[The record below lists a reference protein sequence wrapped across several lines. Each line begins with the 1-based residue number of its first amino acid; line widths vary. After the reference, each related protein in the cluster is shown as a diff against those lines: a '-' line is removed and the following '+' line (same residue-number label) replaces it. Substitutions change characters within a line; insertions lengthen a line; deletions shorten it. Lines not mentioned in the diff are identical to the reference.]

1 MMTVSNNLLA
11 LNATNQLKTNVN
23 TKVKSMEKLSSG
35 YRINKAADD
44 AAGLSISEKMRSMI
58 RGLDQGTK
66 NVQDGVSWVQTG
78 DGALDDAH
86 AIMHRMTELTIQ
98 SLNDTNT
105 DEDRMAL
112 ELEFESLQSEL
123 DRIGGTTTFN
133 TKPIFEE
140 HVSPYYQCE
149 GNIKWNPQQLHVISA
164 GSNDLSFTYRVTDA
178 SPQKT
183 VTVTV
188 PPGQYTTQELV
199 DEIES
204 ALSALPPTDEELVLE
219 FTPEGTCN
227 ATVEGGTA
235 IDSVSGGLSY
245 LLNKVYAGSSLGALI
260 GTTEF
265 PREDSK
271 LFVAKD
277 KNDTMTFTIEDFSGN
292 STTKTITLPQGAYT
306 KDQLIDIIND
316 QLKDTTVKAVSK
328 GTGIKLQSDDSIV
341 TGFKGNMFQIDDKG
355 GTVYDSVF
363 YDNTKYGS
371 VDKTAATFE
380 GGYVLPTNDKDKE
393 HQFFEINSANNT
405 LILQP
410 NDSKNSVT
418 LTIPDGRYSI
428 ADMED
433 WLNQAFQANNLDVTA
448 IAKEKNNYQGLF
460 LQSGLTGL
468 DSRINLDKTSSAYNT
483 LFVTRQYNTYGP
495 SVDPAN
501 ETTPNKEAIYKASKD
516 LSVISPTSPL
526 EIKAGVNDSFT
537 ININGTASTITLSA
551 KTYTDMQSL
560 VDEVNDRLNGSSATA
575 AYKGKTTVW
584 HEDGKIRIGGV
595 PSEKVDSIRISA
607 NGNNM
612 GYNDIFVG
620 YKEYTLPDKTHVG
633 SVTLDTPFDGNID
646 SSQSNMTVVVD
657 NKTHNVTLP
666 TGPNVSKD
674 DIINAIESQIPP
686 EIIENKC
693 PRTSATGTSGDQNF
707 STTAFGKNENP
718 VSWNDSSTGSSYKP
732 EGVVDF
738 VTNTPAKLTIGP
750 QLKDNMHVGSGNNE
764 IRLTLNGTA
773 KTLKLDDGDYDPA
786 SLAEHLQKKI
796 DETFGEGL
804 GGALVT
810 LDGNQLVLE
819 SRLPEPEYMDAR
831 KTSISCSTST
841 SSFLRDLNTEKH
853 PAEWTSKLPLSSD
866 INIDNT
872 NRTFEFQLTQKG
884 NTVTIPVS
892 LTPGHYNSSSII
904 TEFNRQLSG
913 TGVTASLSSGKL
925 MLTSDAIGSDVYIS
939 YNTKKGGSSV
949 EALFGSMTAEKPA
962 QAVVN
967 QKTESPIVI
976 TEGSSDIFT
985 IFVNGKNH
993 TITLDKGSYDR
1004 NSFVKMLNQ
1013 KFTDNGIDLKAY
1025 VSGNKLG
1032 FQTVAAK
1039 GTSASFILNYDT
1051 GGTSMKSIFGVT
1063 ELSGIKADFTPD
1075 GKLHLSSTGS
1085 GSNIKVP
1092 AANGGPFQPQTEW
1105 RAVNPT
1111 YTNGY
1116 HSKKYSSIQGQP
1128 LSGDIEINEWNSNL
1142 TFNFRNEDTTE
1153 QVTINIP
1160 ANTYTFAE
1168 LQAKLQALVNNEV
1181 GGNGKIDVIVN
1192 SSGVRFQAVETGSK
1206 YQFGTPKGGF
1216 ADKVLGRCK
1225 EITKNQD
1232 TTNKDGTQTV
1242 TPAFIVGRK
1251 DVKNEGAEIRK
1262 GFSDQLSL
1270 DLTIYNDKSNP
1281 PINKMYSISVTLDE
1295 GKYSGNEL
1303 QKHLQEK
1310 INDEL
1315 KRIGL
1320 EENTVVVGLGNI
1332 TTGVQNANDHNAINF
1347 SLPQSDDK
1355 VKMPENAK
1363 YIIDGIKGNA
1373 AFEIFY
1379 QTDGKLIPSFIVGT
1393 KDISGGLTLKPED
1406 TDFSLEVDGTPYTL
1420 KLNEGEYPTPDD
1432 ILDEVNRALSAAGA
1446 PLIARMEDNYLKIS
1460 HKQPGEHII
1469 DKIQGGSRDALFY
1482 SEKGNKEEKPPF
1494 YIKPNSIKDDHIAL
1508 TRHRFSTAY
1517 LKINSVCISKPKYA
1531 EKALER
1537 LSAALA
1543 MTSEIRSDFGATQN
1557 RLEYASNN
1565 NRNIAENTQQSE
1577 SRIRDADMAE
1587 EMVRYANSNILQQA
1601 SEAILAQANQQP
1613 QGILNLF
1620 SA

>member
-23 TKVKSMEKLSSG
+23 NKVKSMEKLSSG

-66 NVQDGVSWVQTG
+66 NVQDGASWVQTG

-86 AIMHRMTELTIQ
+86 AIIHRMTELTIQ

-112 ELEFESLQSEL
+112 ELEFESLQNEL

-149 GNIKWNPQQLHVISA
+149 GNIKWNPQQMHVISN
-164 GSNDLSFTYRVTDA
+164 GSNDLSFTYRLTDA

-204 ALSALPPTDEELVLE
+204 AISALPPMDEELVMEL
-219 FTPEGTCN
+219 TPEGTCN

-235 IDSVSGGLSY
+235 IDSVSGGLSF
-245 LLNKVYAGSSLGALI
+245 LLNKIYGGSSLGALI

-271 LFVAKD
+271 LYVATG
-277 KNDTMTFTIEDFSGN
+277 KNDTMTFTIENFSETP
-292 STTKTITLPQGAYT
+292 TTKTITIPQGAYT
-306 KDQLIDIIND
+306 KDQLIDILNN

-341 TGFKGNMFQIDDKG
+341 TGFKGNMFQIDDKN

-371 VDKTAATFE
+371 VDKTPATFA
-380 GGYVLPTNDKDKE
+380 GGYVLPTYYKDKE
-393 HQFFEINSANNT
+393 HQFFEINSSNNT

-410 NDSKNSVT
+410 NDSKNPIT
-418 LTIPDGRYSI
+418 LTIPDGRYTI
-428 ADMED
+428 TDMED
-433 WLNQAFQANNLDVTA
+433 WLNKAFQDNNLDVTA
-448 IAKEKNNYQGLF
+448 VTKENNSYQGLF
-460 LQSGLTGL
+460 LQSGVKGL
-468 DSRINLDKTSSAYNT
+468 DSHINLDKTSSAYNT
-483 LFVTRQYNTYGP
+483 LFVTREYNTYGP
-495 SVDPAN
+495 NAVTKN
-501 ETTPNKEAIYKASKD
+501 ETKANKEGLYKASRD
-516 LSVISPTSPL
+516 LSVISPSSPL

-537 ININGTASTITLSA
+537 ININGTSSTITLSA
-551 KTYTDMQSL
+551 KTYTDMQSI

-575 AYKGKTTVW
+575 AYKGKTLVW

-595 PSEKVDSIRISA
+595 PTEQVDSIRISA
-607 NGNNM
+607 NGNNK

-620 YKEYTLPDKTHVG
+620 YQEYTLPDKTQTG

-646 SSQSNMTVVVD
+646 PSQSNMTVIVD

-666 TGPNVSKD
+666 TGPSVSKD

-707 STTAFGKNENP
+707 STTAFGKNEKP
-718 VSWNDSSTGSSYKP
+718 IDWKDSNTGSSYKP
-732 EGVVDF
+732 EGIVDF
-738 VTNTPAKLTIGP
+738 VTNTPAKLTLGP
-750 QLKDNMHVGSGNNE
+750 QLKDNMQINSSNNE
-764 IRLTLNGTA
+764 IRLTLNGLS
-773 KTLKLDDGDYDPA
+773 KTITLDDGNYDPD
-786 SLAEHLQKKI
+786 SLVEHLQEKI
-796 DETFGEGL
+796 DDTFGEGL
-804 GGALVT
+804 GGAIVS

-831 KTSISCSTST
+831 QTSISCSTST
-841 SSFLRDLNTEKH
+841 SSFLKDLNTIKH
-853 PAEWTSKLPLSSD
+853 PAEWTSKLPLSTD

-872 NRTFEFQLTQKG
+872 NRTFEFQLTQNG
-884 NTVTIPVS
+884 STVTIPVS
-892 LTPGHYNSSSII
+892 LTPGRYNSSSII
-904 TEFNRQLSG
+904 TEFNRQLRG
-913 TGVTASLSSGKL
+913 TGVTASLDSGKL
-925 MLTSDAIGSDVYIS
+925 MLTSDAAGSDVYIS

-949 EALFGSMTAEKPA
+949 EALFGSMTEEKPA

-976 TEGSSDIFT
+976 TEGASDIFN

-993 TITLDKGSYDR
+993 SITLDKGSYSR
-1004 NSFVKMLNQ
+1004 SSFVDMLNQ
-1013 KFTDNGIDLKAY
+1013 KFKDNGVDLKAY

-1032 FQTVAAK
+1032 FQTVNAK
-1039 GTSASFILNYDT
+1039 GSSASFILNYDT

-1075 GKLHLSSTGS
+1075 GKLVLSSTGS
-1085 GSNIKVP
+1085 GSKIKIP
-1092 AANGGPFQPQTEW
+1092 SANGGPFQPKTELK
-1105 RAVNPT
+1105 AVNPT
-1111 YTNGY
+1111 YTDGY
-1116 HSKKYSSIQGQP
+1116 HSKTFSNIQGQP

-1142 TFNFRNEDTTE
+1142 TFNFRDEDTTK
-1153 QVTINIP
+1153 QIIIDIP
-1160 ANTYTFAE
+1160 ADTYTFTE
-1168 LQAKLQALVNNEV
+1168 LQNKLQALVNEKV
-1181 GGNGKIDVIVN
+1181 GGSGKINVIVN
-1192 SSGVRFQAVETGSK
+1192 GSGVRFQATEAGSK
-1206 YQFGTPKGGF
+1206 YQFSRPEGGF
-1216 ADKVLGRCK
+1216 ADKVLGHCE
-1225 EITKNQD
+1225 EITRNQN

-1242 TPAFIVGRK
+1242 NPAFIVGRK
-1251 DVKNEGAEIRK
+1251 DVKNDGAEIRK

-1270 DLTIYNDKSNP
+1270 DLTFNGKLYP
-1281 PINKMYSISVTLDE
+1281 ISVTLDE
-1295 GKYSGNEL
+1295 GKYSGDEL

-1310 INDEL
+1310 INEQL
-1315 KRIGL
+1315 KNNGL
-1320 EENTVVVGLGNI
+1320 EENTIVVGLGNI

-1355 VKMPENAK
+1355 VKMPEEGQ
-1363 YIIDGIKGNA
+1363 YIIDGIRGNA

-1379 QTDGKLIPSFIVGT
+1379 QTEGKLIPSFIVGT
-1393 KDISGGLTLKPED
+1393 KDISNGMSLKPED
-1406 TDFSLEVDGTPYTL
+1406 TDFSLEVDGIPYSV

-1432 ILDEVNRALSAAGA
+1432 IIAEVNRALEAAGA
-1446 PLIARMEDNYLKIS
+1446 PLNAFMEDNCLKIS
-1460 HKQPGEHII
+1460 HKQPGEHVI
-1469 DKIQGGSRDALFY
+1469 DNVQGGSRDALFY

-1494 YIKPNSIKDDHIAL
+1494 YIKPNSIKDDHIAI

-1537 LSAALA
+1537 LSAALQ

-1557 RLEYASNN
+1557 RLEYAANN

-1577 SRIRDADMAE
+1577 SRIRDADMAK
-1587 EMVRYANSNILQQA
+1587 EMVQFANSNILQQA
-1601 SEAILAQANQQP
+1601 SEAILAQANQLP

>member
-78 DGALDDAH
+78 DGALNEAH

-140 HVSPYYQCE
+140 HISPYYQCE
-149 GNIKWNPQQLHVISA
+149 GNIKWNPQQIHVISA

-183 VTVTV
+183 VSITV

-204 ALSALPPTDEELVLE
+204 ALSALPPTDEQLVME

-235 IDSVSGGLSY
+235 IDSVSGGLSF
-245 LLNKVYAGSSLGALI
+245 LLNKVYGGSGLGALI

-271 LFVAKD
+271 LYVAKD

-292 STTKTITLPQGAYT
+292 NTTKTITIPQGAYT

-371 VDKTAATFE
+371 VDKTAATFA
-380 GGYVLPTNDKDKE
+380 GGYVLPTYYKDKE
-393 HQFFEINSANNT
+393 HQFFEINNANNT

-410 NDSKNSVT
+410 NNSENPVT
-418 LTIPDGRYSI
+418 LTIPDGRYTI
-428 ADMED
+428 TEMED
-433 WLNQAFQANNLDVTA
+433 WLNEAFQNNNLDVTA
-448 IAKEKNNYQGLF
+448 ITKDNGSYQGLF
-460 LQSGLTGL
+460 LQSGLKGL
-468 DSRINLDKTSSAYNT
+468 DSHINLDKTSSAYNT
-483 LFVTRQYNTYGP
+483 LFVTREYNTYGP
-495 SVDPAN
+495 YANTSN
-501 ETTPNKEAIYKASKD
+501 ETKANKEGLYKASKD
-516 LSVISPTSPL
+516 LSVISPSSPL

-537 ININGTASTITLSA
+537 ININGTSSTITLSA
-551 KTYTDMQSL
+551 KKYTDMQSL

-595 PSEKVDSIRISA
+595 PTEKVDSIRISA

-620 YKEYTLPDKTHVG
+620 YKEYTLPDKTEVG

-646 SSQSNMTVVVD
+646 SSQSNMTVIVD

-707 STTAFGKNENP
+707 STTAFGKNDPP
-718 VSWNDSSTGSSYKP
+718 VSWNDSSVGSSYKP
-732 EGVVDF
+732 EGIVDF

-750 QLKDNMHVGSGNNE
+750 QLKDNMHINSGNNE
-764 IRLTLNGTA
+764 IRLTLNGVS
-773 KTLKLDDGDYDPA
+773 KTLKLDEGNYDPD

-796 DETFGEGL
+796 DEAFGEEL
-804 GGALVT
+804 GGAMVSLN
-810 LDGNQLVLE
+810 GKQLVLE

-831 KTSISCSTST
+831 QTSISCSTTT

-872 NRTFEFQLTQKG
+872 NRTFEFQLTQNG

-913 TGVTASLSSGKL
+913 AGVTASLSSGKL
-925 MLTSDAIGSDVYIS
+925 MLTSDAVGDNVYIS

-949 EALFGSMTAEKPA
+949 EALFGSMTEEKPA

-976 TEGSSDIFT
+976 TEGASDTFN

-1004 NSFVKMLNQ
+1004 DSFVKMLNK

-1032 FQTVAAK
+1032 FQTVTAK

-1075 GKLHLSSTGS
+1075 GKLQLSSTGS
-1085 GSNIKVP
+1085 GSKIKVP
-1092 AANGGPFQPQTEW
+1092 SANGGPFQPQTEL
-1105 RAVNPT
+1105 RAVDPT
-1111 YTNGY
+1111 YTDGY
-1116 HSKKYSSIQGQP
+1116 HSNKYSSIQGQP
-1128 LSGDIEINEWNSNL
+1128 LSGNIEINEWNSNL
-1142 TFNFRNEDTTE
+1142 TFNFRDEDTTK

-1160 ANTYTFAE
+1160 ADTYTFTE

-1181 GGNGKIDVIVN
+1181 GGSGKIDVIVN

-1206 YQFGTPKGGF
+1206 YQFGSPQGGF
-1216 ADKVLGRCK
+1216 ADKVLGRCR
-1225 EITKNQD
+1225 EITQNQN

-1242 TPAFIVGRK
+1242 NPAFIVGRK

-1270 DLTIYNDKSNP
+1270 DLTYNGNLYP
-1281 PINKMYSISVTLDE
+1281 ISVTLDE
-1295 GKYSGNEL
+1295 GKYSGDEL

-1310 INDEL
+1310 INVEL
-1315 KRIGL
+1315 KKNGL
-1320 EENTVVVGLGNI
+1320 EENTIVVGLGNI

-1347 SLPQSDDK
+1347 SLPQSGDN
-1355 VKMPENAK
+1355 VKMPEEGT

-1406 TDFSLEVDGTPYTL
+1406 TDFSLEIDGTPYSV

-1432 ILDEVNRALSAAGA
+1432 ILAEVNRALNAAGA
-1446 PLIARMEDNYLKIS
+1446 PLIAQMEDNCLKIS
-1460 HKQPGEHII
+1460 HKQPGEHVI
-1469 DKIQGGSRDALFY
+1469 DNVQGGSRDALFY

-1508 TRHRFSTAY
+1508 TRHRFSTSF
-1517 LKINSVCISKPKYA
+1517 LKINSICISKPKYA

-1557 RLEYASNN
+1557 RLEYAANN

-1587 EMVRYANSNILQQA
+1587 EMVRFANSNILQQA

-1613 QGILNLF
+1613 QGILSLF